1 MTQEKTSNVTV
12 SHAYGTCGGNTGEK
26 CEYLTLS
33 FSPLNTPLR
42 SRWRNNGL
50 SADFLGEYVVT
61 FLPKSEDIGGGL
73 HSNIR
78 HAVAYVAN
86 ELLENAMKYHEQ
98 ATDTAIRIYLEL
110 ARDRITVSATNALG
124 VEQAQAYRTFIEYL
138 MQADPSELFFEQLEA
153 SAQEQESKRS
163 CMGLLTMINDYGAQ
177 LGWQFHVN
185 TVDNSEISVTTSAV
199 LRIDQDVEAA
209 A

>member
-1 MTQEKTSNVTV
+1 
-12 SHAYGTCGGNTGEK
+12 
-26 CEYLTLS
+26 
-33 FSPLNTPLR
+33 
-42 SRWRNNGL
+42 
-50 SADFLGEYVVT
+50 
-61 FLPKSEDIGGGL
+61 
-73 HSNIR
+73 
-78 HAVAYVAN
+78 
-86 ELLENAMKYHEQ
+86 MKYHEQ

-110 ARDRITVSATNALG
+110 SRDHITVSATNALG
-124 VEQAQAYRTFIEYL
+124 AEQAQAYREFIEYL

-185 TVDNSEISVTTSAV
+185 PVDNSGISFTTSAV
-199 LRIDQDVEAA
+199 LRIDHDMEAA